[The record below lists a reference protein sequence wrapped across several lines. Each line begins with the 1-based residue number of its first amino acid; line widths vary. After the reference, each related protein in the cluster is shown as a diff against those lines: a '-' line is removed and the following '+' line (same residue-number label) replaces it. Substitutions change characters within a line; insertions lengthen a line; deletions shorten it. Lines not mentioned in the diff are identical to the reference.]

1 MQMRRKRHLRRQS
14 KTVVYDVI
22 LEDRDLSDTEKTTL
36 RLLNEDKEKVSV
48 WQKNG
53 EDWKEL
59 DTKNRGKYVVC
70 KIDGTEGTLCISY
83 EGAAKKTMLFV
94 CMAGIAAVAVIFGAV
109 KLKKGRKQKKQTG
122 TEE

>member
-1 MQMRRKRHLRRQS
+1 M
-14 KTVVYDVI
+14 YDVI

-36 RLLNEDKEKVSV
+36 RLLNENKEKVSV

-83 EGAAKKTMLFV
+83 EGAAKKTLLV
-94 CMAGIAAVAVIFGAV
+94 CLHGRHCGGCCDFRCCEAEKGQKAEKADRNRRIKIF
-109 KLKKGRKQKKQTG
+109 
-122 TEE
+122 

>member
-1 MQMRRKRHLRRQS
+1 M
-14 KTVVYDVI
+14 YDVI

-70 KIDGTEGTLCISY
+70 KINGTEGTLCISY
-83 EGAAKKTMLFV
+83 EGAAKKTLLFV

-109 KLKKGRKQKKQTG
+109 KLKKGRKQKKQTE

>member
-1 MQMRRKRHLRRQS
+1 M
-14 KTVVYDVI
+14 I

-48 WQKNG
+48 YQKDG
-53 EDWKEL
+53 ESWKEL

-83 EGAAKKTMLFV
+83 EGAAKKTLLYV
-94 CMAGIAAVAVIFGAV
+94 CVAGVAAVVVIFGVV
-109 KLKKGRKQKKQTG
+109 KLKKGRKKKKQADTEDVTE